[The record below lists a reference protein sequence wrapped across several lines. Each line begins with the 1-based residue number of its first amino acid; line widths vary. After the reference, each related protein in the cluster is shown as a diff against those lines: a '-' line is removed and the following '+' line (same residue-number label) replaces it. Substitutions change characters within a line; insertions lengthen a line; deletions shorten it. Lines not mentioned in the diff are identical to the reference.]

1 MYGDYLVLCGRAW
14 AEFGALEAGLEL
26 IRALAS
32 PDANVR
38 VLARTLLEE
47 SNGGSRE
54 LIAEALADEQISAS
68 NAHLCSF
75 KKDSGGKLWNRD
87 EGTWSATGLA

>member
-14 AEFGALEAGLEL
+14 AEFGAQEAGLEL

-47 SNGGSRE
+47 CNGGSRE
-54 LIAEALADEQISAS
+54 LIAEALAEEQISAS
-68 NAHLCSF
+68 TANLCAF

-87 EGTWSATGLA
+87 SAAWSATGLA